1 RDFSTLCHAAPS
13 SIPFPYTTLFRS
25 ALLLVFSGSGAFAGA
40 ARQDD
45 VPDIVESFPVG
56 AAPRG
61 LAFDGANIW
70 VTSDTTTNLTKL
82 RASDGTLLGSFPA
95 GGKTAFAVFD
105 GTYVWVTNPYDDT
118 VSRLRASD
126 GTLQGTFT

>member
-82 RASDGTLLGSFPA
+82 RARDRKSTRLNSSHLGISY
-95 GGKTAFAVFD
+95 AVFC
-105 GTYVWVTNPYDDT
+105 
-118 VSRLRASD
+118 LKE
-126 GTLQGTFT
+126 